1 MALDKP
7 EDIEALADGLSDMAD
22 AMHKRLLKA
31 IKGAEIELAEVQTQ
45 FQREALLRQKAN
57 ALYADAAG
65 AVVEGLPLAQSE
77 LLKVVQ
83 IAEERIQSIED
94 LRKGMEIFG
103 DILVLSAS
111 VMAGKPGPIL
121 AAVKEIQ
128 DDLG

>member
-31 IKGAEIELAEVQTQ
+31 IKSAEIEQAEVQTQ

-57 ALYADAAG
+57 SLYADCAG
-65 AVVEGLPLAQSE
+65 AVVEGLPLTQSE

-83 IAEERIQSIED
+83 AAQDRLQSIED

-103 DILVLSAS
+103 DILVLRAS

-128 DDLG
+128 GDLG